1 MLLVDIPAHGMQ
13 QRFISKRDLAKKWG
27 VDHRHTV
34 FTKLQQAATAEI
46 NGKTRELFDS
56 ALSRSRALDYLR
68 CKRQTPMRQAA
79 LIKFLSA
86 EYGPSWFEETAKL
99 MK

>member
-1 MLLVDIPAHGMQ
+1 MQ
-13 QRFISKRDLAKKWG
+13 QRFITKRDLAKKWG
-27 VDHRHTV
+27 IDSRHAV
-34 FTKLQQAATAEI
+34 FSKLKPAATAEI
-46 NGKTRELFDS
+46 GGKTRELFDS

-68 CKRQTPMRQAA
+68 CNRQTPMRQVA

-86 EYGPSWFEETAKL
+86 EYGPNWFESTAKL